1 VDSGEFL
8 DDPAVNL
15 ELGTAYLAGLLRE
28 FGDARVATAAYNA
41 GPTRV
46 REWWGARRSAD
57 LDVWVEQ
64 IPYDET
70 RAFVKRVMLSWDEYR
85 RLYGGSL
92 TGPPDAS
99 QKAAP
104 REENSKP

>member
-85 RLYGGSL
+85 RLYGGSA
-92 TGPPDAS
+92 PDAS
-99 QKAAP
+99 KKAAP
-104 REENSKP
+104 REEHSKP